1 MKVKTMFQLIYG
13 IIILSL
19 IFLAI
24 LSFSLL
30 SNQSDLNNSQ
40 KIRYMS
46 YLAAD
51 ELRQSSDDLTRLCRT
66 YASTGDEK
74 WEKEYWE
81 ILAIRNGKKARPDGR
96 TIALQ
101 QIMKDLGFTDKEF
114 EKLKIAEKNSN
125 ELVHT
130 ETVVFNAMKGL
141 YEDASGNY
149 TKQGA
154 VDKELAQRI
163 MFDSK
168 YHQNKKKIM
177 LPIEEF
183 FNLLDKRTEKTVET
197 YRDRANLLIVGII
210 TLIILIVV
218 ISFVSYFTIQKRIIQ
233 NLGGEPDQMRHIA
246 QELANGNLTISANN
260 QKNTIGIQAA
270 INDLSSKLNQII
282 TIVIENSTNVLNAS
296 QGINS
301 TSQQVSQGANE
312 QASSVEEMSATI
324 QQISSS
330 IQQNSDNAEQ
340 TNEIATKA
348 ATAIQQN
355 STAVNET
362 IASMKAIAEKVSII
376 SDISSQ
382 TDILAINAA
391 IEAARA
397 GKEGK
402 GFAVVAAE
410 VRKLAERSGAAAK
423 EIDTLTKTSVDKA
436 EQTGKMFIEIIPLIK
451 NTAELVQEISASNIE
466 QSKGVQQVSS
476 AVQQLSQISQ
486 QSATISEELAS
497 SATEMTSQSE
507 QLQEIVSFF
516 NIGKHT
522 NKPQI
527 KQHKAQEQQQ
537 QQHLHTDTNP
547 TQNLGVSLNLDKNQ
561 DDDFQTY

>member
-1 MKVKTMFQLIYG
+1 MKVKIMFQLNYG
-13 IIILSL
+13 AIILSL

-30 SNQSDLNNSQ
+30 SNQSDLYESQ
-40 KIRYMS
+40 RIRHKS

-66 YASTGDEK
+66 YVSTGDDK
-74 WEKEYWE
+74 WEKKYWE
-81 ILAIRNGKKARPDGR
+81 VLEIRNGKKERPDGR

-114 EKLKIAEKNSN
+114 EQLKIAERNSN

-130 ETVVFNAMKGL
+130 ETVAFNAMKGL
-141 YEDASGNY
+141 FEDASGNY
-149 TKQGA
+149 TKQDTI
-154 VDKELAQRI
+154 DKELAQRI

-168 YHQNKKKIM
+168 YHQDKEKIM
-177 LPIEEF
+177 RPIDEF
-183 FNLLDKRTEKTVET
+183 FNLLDQRTKRTVKK
-197 YRDRANLLIVGII
+197 YRDRANFLIAGII
-210 TLIILIVV
+210 MLIIIIVV
-218 ISFVSYFTIQKRIIQ
+218 ISLVSYFTIQKRIIR
-233 NLGGEPDQMRHIA
+233 NLGGEPDQMKHIA
-246 QELANGNLTISANN
+246 QELASGNLTISASN
-260 QKNTIGIQAA
+260 QKNTIGILAA
-270 INDLSSKLNQII
+270 INDLSSKLNEII

-348 ATAIQQN
+348 ATAIQKN

-362 IASMKAIAEKVSII
+362 ITSMKAIAEKVSII

-423 EIDTLTKTSVDKA
+423 EIDVLTKTSVDKA

-466 QSKGVQQVSS
+466 QNKGVQQVSA

-507 QLQEIVSFF
+507 QLQEVVSFF
-516 NIGKHT
+516 NIGKQLNNET
-522 NKPQI
+522 QVKQYKTQK
-527 KQHKAQEQQQ
+527 KQHIP
-537 QQHLHTDTNP
+537 TDTKSK
-547 TQNLGVSLNLDKNQ
+547 QNLGISLNLDKNQ